1 MHSTVVAV
9 TDDGKTA
16 VFTDSAM
23 FALGFVNITNPS
35 APVGLKKVSFAD
47 KENPTGVAIKGKYAI
62 ACVET
67 GTLPLKTPAGY
78 LAVVNMEDPANPF
91 EILAARKDL
100 GGQPDSIFVS
110 PDKKYAAVVIENRR
124 EEDGQLPLS
133 PPGFILIYDISADDP
148 LTWTLKKNVPLT
160 GLPGLR
166 FDTDPEPE
174 YASFNANNI
183 LVVSLQ
189 ENNAIVLINATD
201 GKVIQ
206 SHHAGAVNLKNVDT
220 TADTPQKFISQTS
233 NQDLRRREPD
243 GVVSDGDYPF
253 PFDAAFCKR
262 TSQLITILSSL
273 SRAAGLDWYN
283 PFCYRKRR

>member
-62 ACVET
+62 ACVQT
-67 GTLPLKTPAGY
+67 GTLPQTPAGY
-78 LAVVNMEDPANPF
+78 LSVVNMEDPANPF

-110 PDKKYAAVVIENRR
+110 PDKKYAAVVIENRHV
-124 EEDGQLPLS
+124 DDTQLPAS

-148 LTWTLKKNVPLT
+148 SSWTLKWNVPLA

-189 ENNAIVLINATD
+189 ENNAVVLINATD
-201 GKVIQ
+201 GKVMQ
-206 SHHAGAVNLKNVDT
+206 SYHAGAVNLKNVDLSN
-220 TADTPQKFISQTS
+220 DKVIVQTS
-233 NQDLRRREPD
+233 NQDLIRREPD
-243 GVVSDGDYPF
+243 GVVSDGEEIMPF
-253 PFDAAFCKR
+253 AVALLNF
-262 TSQLITILSSL
+262 
-273 SRAAGLDWYN
+273 
-283 PFCYRKRR
+283 